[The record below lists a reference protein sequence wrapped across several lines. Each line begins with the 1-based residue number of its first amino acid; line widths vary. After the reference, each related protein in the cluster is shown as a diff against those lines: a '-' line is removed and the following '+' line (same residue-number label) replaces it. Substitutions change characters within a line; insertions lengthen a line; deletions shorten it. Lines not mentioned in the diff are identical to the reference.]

1 VSSCR
6 RQGLIEAPLEVVW
19 NLVGDPA
26 RYPEWAGDV
35 LHVTGVAT
43 LEEGATFQRQ
53 GRTPLGTSTT
63 TFVVED
69 LEDMREIKLRCLD
82 SGYYSH
88 WLLTEARG
96 ETFAEVEIGMD
107 PTDVRYRAFDAV
119 LGRRWYRRLVDDSLT
134 QLGVVA
140 SREVGHAGPAHGRG
154 EL

>member
-6 RQGLIEAPLEVVW
+6 RQSLIEAPLEVVW

-26 RYPEWAGDV
+26 RYPDWAGHV
-35 LHVTGVAT
+35 LEVTGVAT
-43 LEEGATFQRQ
+43 LEEGATFQQ
-53 GRTPLGTSTT
+53 HGRTPVGTSTT

-69 LEDMREIKLRCLD
+69 LEDMREIKLRCLE

-119 LGRRWYRRLVDDSLT
+119 LGRRWYRRLVDDSLS

-140 SREVGHAGPAHGRG
+140 CREAGVAEKSG
-154 EL
+154 